1 MFYNTVGIKMTEIP
15 ARLSI
20 FSSYFKRKQ
29 NICKEP
35 PGMVGPSH
43 LRGRSPLLRG
53 QAWFFFLF
61 SFCLPWKCIWFWV
74 GVVVFLFVF
83 VHTACRILVPWP
95 GMEPIPP
102 AVGVWSLNC
111 WTLLEVPGT
120 SQGPFEQSQFSF
132 FERSDCLI
140 SSASAT

>member
-15 ARLSI
+15 ARLYI

-29 NICKEP
+29 NICKKP
-35 PGMVGPSH
+35 PSMVGPSH

-61 SFCLPWKCIWFWV
+61 FHLFLFFLLPWKCIWFWV

-83 VHTACRILVPWP
+83 VHMACRILVP
-95 GMEPIPP
+95 
-102 AVGVWSLNC
+102 
-111 WTLLEVPGT
+111 
-120 SQGPFEQSQFSF
+120 
-132 FERSDCLI
+132 
-140 SSASAT
+140 